1 MTQYQLEEVVVMK
14 PVRTGAL
21 FSIGTIGGVALLI
34 GAFYYGTKI
43 YRELR
48 SRMTLQLRSEEKPVS
63 NITQNAGVVQV
74 KEQWYLFQCKA
85 LSCLQLGLK

>member
-21 FSIGTIGGVALLI
+21 FS
-34 GAFYYGTKI
+34 
-43 YRELR
+43 
-48 SRMTLQLRSEEKPVS
+48 S

-74 KEQWYLFQCKA
+74 KEQYSTLEGQAVGQTGNNYLRTLPIGSFGQNF
-85 LSCLQLGLK
+85 GGRTF